1 MVFASIEMRQ
11 QYVSSAS
18 KPQLWEVN
26 DGSNALSDRLTWEE
40 VYTALGCFYDYVPV
54 LCNAEVGKSEVSGS
68 VSDPLEHR
76 LAEALS
82 KILMWWSK
90 IEPTLALPYADGLV
104 RLHEATGN
112 NHARV
117 LSLVA
122 KARLT
127 GALVTQK
134 SLPWHVYASS
144 ALAAASAVRAA
155 KISNVT
161 ALDLCRHAHRHMFGI
176 TKIEGAEVRMLHE
189 RLLNTSEH
197 ILDDLHEKRI
207 DHVTS
212 LETSSCWFAVRM
224 SDPDELEEHARGNG
238 SSWYV

>member
-90 IEPTLALPYADGLV
+90 IEPTLALP
-104 RLHEATGN
+104 
-112 NHARV
+112 
-117 LSLVA
+117 
-122 KARLT
+122 
-127 GALVTQK
+127 
-134 SLPWHVYASS
+134 
-144 ALAAASAVRAA
+144 
-155 KISNVT
+155 
-161 ALDLCRHAHRHMFGI
+161 
-176 TKIEGAEVRMLHE
+176 
-189 RLLNTSEH
+189 
-197 ILDDLHEKRI
+197 
-207 DHVTS
+207 
-212 LETSSCWFAVRM
+212 
-224 SDPDELEEHARGNG
+224 
-238 SSWYV
+238 